1 MNETN
6 ILFTRHAYSCNNMS
20 GKILGID
27 NAAEKDYDP
36 SLTIYGILQTLDKST
51 NNKERYTSNHVFVP
65 CTIRTWM
72 TATLLYIRNLPKD
85 TNTLMLIIAPYLKEK
100 DIGNFDIGNL
110 PINIESQV
118 KKYKRFLKLLNSYD
132 PNIIQDKKII
142 LYFFQNKYIIFN
154 LKDNKIT
161 SDNYFDPYPKNKQH
175 HITVNEKPID
185 ETKLNSYISVLKEDK
200 FKIEHTNDIGLDHIC
215 DGDKCSFPI
224 IPTDKID
231 IENFT
236 ELYKYD
242 IDHYSYYDKY
252 NIIHFIFWLHL
263 SIDYLR
269 KYIDKID
276 IDGITIKIF
285 DAKNIFCVTHSQT
298 MQDFMNYFLKNNKT
312 LHNYN
317 ILKDEYDRYNKM
329 NSWDIYLKEINYNE
343 SIKINDIILYAGIPK
358 MNNSQ
363 KKLLEDK
370 FGKKFK
376 KNYEQ
381 LCTFNRFSKTK
392 GGKKKIRA
400 TRKKYN
406 KL

>member
-1 MNETN
+1 
-6 ILFTRHAYSCNNMS
+6 MS
-20 GKILGID
+20 GKILGVE
-27 NAAEKDYDP
+27 NALEKDYDP

-51 NNKERYTSNHVFVP
+51 NIGNRYTSNHVFVP

-72 TATLLYIRNLPKD
+72 TATLLYIRNLPLKTD
-85 TNTLMLIIAPYLKEK
+85 TLMLIVSPYLKEK
-100 DIGNFDIGNL
+100 DIGKFDIGNL

-132 PNIIQDKKII
+132 AKIMKDKKII

-154 LKDNKIT
+154 LKENNIT

-175 HITVNEKPID
+175 HITVNETSINKDKLKP
-185 ETKLNSYISVLKEDK
+185 YISALTQEA
-200 FKIEHTNDIGLDHIC
+200 FKINHANDNQDDQIC
-215 DGDKCSFPI
+215 DGDICSFPT

-231 IENFT
+231 INNFT
-236 ELYKYD
+236 KLYNYD

-263 SIDYLR
+263 SINYLR
-269 KYIDKID
+269 EHIDNIH
-276 IDGITIKIF
+276 IDGIKINKF

-317 ILKDEYDRYNKM
+317 ILKEQYDKYNKM
-329 NSWDIYLKEINYNE
+329 NSWDIHLKNLNYNE
-343 SIKINDIILYAGIPK
+343 SIKINDIALYAGIPK

-363 KKLLEDK
+363 KKLLEEE

-376 KNYEQ
+376 TNNEQ